1 MYLSKDFLETVKY
14 CEVRIESQFH
24 PVTTQF
30 KFHFKKWY
38 KMSLTIS
45 MEWQQIEAPYPGH
58 WRQSTAIANRK
69 QQLEEYFKII

>member
-14 CEVRIESQFH
+14 CEVKVCRNAPIK
-24 PVTTQF
+24 TQF

-38 KMSLTIS
+38 KMPLKIS
-45 MEWQQIEAPYPGH
+45 MEWNSVAEEPGY
-58 WRQSTAIANRK
+58 WKQPEEINKIK